1 MKQKNA
7 FYLFIL
13 YSLLKSSFQQP
24 IIIPIE
30 PGLDVEHNENSNN
43 DNEQDGDK
51 PIIVTKEITGNDGQH
66 IKITRI
72 HYHKTKN
79 LNGDSEAITPFQIIR
94 IFDNRVN
101 SIFDDIIRQ
110 SFKSFFNIVENSDDD
125 NSDDDTDDLR
135 QKKINKR
142 RNKKYNRKKDGI
154 DEIFDEIEK
163 QFDFVEENQNKI
175 NNGEENKNKEKNDSD
190 NKKNVLSKETKSKNG
205 KSNEKSKVIPD
216 MSKSPKKKTKLSRK
230 QLIFSRVC
238 KYIFYMI
245 ILFGFYWLIKKLLE
259 FLEIIDPDG
268 ATEVKIQDEETT
280 NLKKT
285 ENKQS

>member
-101 SIFDDIIRQ
+101 SIFEDIIRQ
-110 SFKSFFNIVENSDDD
+110 SFRSFFNIVENSDDD
-125 NSDDDTDDLR
+125 DDDTEDTR

-154 DEIFDEIEK
+154 DDIFDEIEK
-163 QFDFVEENQNKI
+163 QFDFVKENGNKT
-175 NNGEENKNKEKNDSD
+175 NNEEENKNKEKND
-190 NKKNVLSKETKSKNG
+190 NKKNVVSKETKSKN
-205 KSNEKSKVIPD
+205 KNNEKSKENPA
-216 MSKSPKKKTKLSRK
+216 MTKSSKKKKKLSRK

>member
-7 FYLFIL
+7 FFLFIL
-13 YSLLKSSFQQP
+13 YCLLNSSFQQP

-30 PGLDVEHNENSNN
+30 PGLDIEHNENNNN
-43 DNEQDGDK
+43 DNEPEGEQ
-51 PIIVTKEITGNDGQH
+51 PIVETKEITGNNGQH

-79 LNGDSEAITPFQIIR
+79 LNGNSEAITPFQIIR
-94 IFDNRVN
+94 IFDSRVN
-101 SIFDDIIRQ
+101 SIFEDVVRQ
-110 SFKSFFNIVENSDDD
+110 ALGFRSFFNMVENSDDDD
-125 NSDDDTDDLR
+125 NSDDDTEDAR

-142 RNKKYNRKKDGI
+142 RNKKYNKKDGI
-154 DEIFDEIEK
+154 DDIFDEIEK
-163 QFDFVEENQNKI
+163 QFDLVEENENKT
-175 NNGEENKNKEKNDSD
+175 NNGEENKENNDNKNNVVNKEKE
-190 NKKNVLSKETKSKNG
+190 SKDEN
-205 KSNEKSKVIPD
+205 KSNEKSKVNPD
-216 MSKSPKKKTKLSRK
+216 IAKSSKKAKKLSRK
-230 QLIFSRVC
+230 QLIFSRVF

-245 ILFGFYWLIKKLLE
+245 ILYGFYWLIKKLLE

>member
-1 MKQKNA
+1 MKQKDV
-7 FYLFIL
+7 FFLFIL
-13 YSLLKSSFQQP
+13 YCLLKISHQQQ

-30 PGLDVEHNENSNN
+30 PGLDVEHNENNN
-43 DNEQDGDK
+43 DDNEQDGDQ
-51 PIIVTKEITGNDGQH
+51 PIVVTKEITGNDGQH

-79 LNGDSEAITPFQIIR
+79 LHGDSQAITPFQIIR

-101 SIFDDIIRQ
+101 NIFEDIIRQ
-110 SFKSFFNIVENSDDD
+110 SFRSFFNIVD
-125 NSDDDTDDLR
+125 NSDDDDNDDDTDAR

-142 RNKKYNRKKDGI
+142 RNKKYNRQKDGI
-154 DEIFDEIEK
+154 GDIFDEIEK
-163 QFDFVEENQNKI
+163 QFDFVEENKNKT
-175 NNGEENKNKEKNDSD
+175 NNGEENKNKEKKDSD
-190 NKKNVLSKETKSKNG
+190 NKKNVVNKETKSKSEN

-216 MSKSPKKKTKLSRK
+216 MTKSSKKKKKLSRK

-259 FLEIIDPDG
+259 FLEIIDPEG